1 MDKFTHLHVHS
12 HYSILDG
19 MSKVPDLIN
28 KCLKNGMHAMALTD
42 HGNMFGIKDLV
53 DTAGK
58 INGKAKKAVKEC
70 KENIEKATDP
80 AKKAELEAQLPD
92 LEKAAEEFVPF
103 KPIIGIEAYCAPESR
118 HIKAK
123 GHRGWHLVL
132 LAKNKT
138 GYHSLCKLSSIAFT
152 EGFYSNPRIDK
163 ELLEKYHEGL
173 ICSSACIG
181 GEIPKKILAGD
192 LAGAEEAVLW
202 FKNLFGDDYYLEMQ
216 RHKTDKPNA
225 STETYE
231 LQEKV
236 NKVLVELAK
245 KHNIK

>member
-92 LEKAAEEFVPF
+92 LEKAAAEFVPF

-163 ELLEKYHEGL
+163 EILEKYH
-173 ICSSACIG
+173 
-181 GEIPKKILAGD
+181 
-192 LAGAEEAVLW
+192 
-202 FKNLFGDDYYLEMQ
+202 
-216 RHKTDKPNA
+216 
-225 STETYE
+225 
-231 LQEKV
+231 
-236 NKVLVELAK
+236 
-245 KHNIK
+245 